1 MSPQNLVKGAARAFL
16 PQVIENTAKINFKK
30 CPNHPLRNAIL
41 NIWSKEK
48 SNTTRGRA
56 EKRAFRVFGSRVEIF
71 RVRARDILMGLL
83 PSVRAAIISWRV
95 HRGYEESKGRGDTK
109 S

>member
-1 MSPQNLVKGAARAFL
+1 M
-16 PQVIENTAKINFKK
+16 
-30 CPNHPLRNAIL
+30 
-41 NIWSKEK
+41 
-48 SNTTRGRA
+48 
-56 EKRAFRVFGSRVEIF
+56 
-71 RVRARDILMGLL
+71 RARDILMGLL